1 MQFFRELWAFFAAF
15 SDPYFLKAT
24 VKDFLLGIWTYFKEF
39 YPYVFLGAFLGEIL
53 KFTSW
58 TKLIYRF
65 TAHHPR
71 IAVLMA
77 TVLGILSPLCTYGTV
92 PVLLSLYA
100 AGVTVAPLISFL
112 AASSMMNPQLFIMT
126 VGGLGWTMAWLRL
139 LCVFVFSYLVGFLAG
154 FLPERFVVRNS
165 VRESA
170 AEEAAED
177 IENRP
182 RKKFTMNAYLDAV
195 LHNLLFVSR
204 MMLIGIAIAAFID
217 LLPMNLLFGEADTDT
232 VWGVVV
238 AAFAGIPVYACGGGT
253 IPMIASLMAQGMS
266 RGSALA
272 FLTVGPATRIT
283 SLAAIASVFK
293 KRFLALYVA
302 VLLVFSVGVGILLV
316 FL

>member
-1 MQFFRELWAFFAAF
+1 MTFFTELWAFFSSF

-24 VKDFLLGIWTYFKEF
+24 VKDFFWGVWIYFKEF
-39 YPYVFLGAFLGEIL
+39 YPYVILGSLFGEAL

-65 TAHHPR
+65 TVGHPR
-71 IAVLMA
+71 LAVLMA

-92 PVLLSLYA
+92 PVLISLYA
-100 AGVTVAPLISFL
+100 AGVTVAPLVSFL

-126 VGGLGWTMAWLRL
+126 AGGLGMEMALLRL
-139 LCVFVFSYLVGFLAG
+139 LCVFVFAYLVGALSG
-154 FLPERFVVRNS
+154 LLPRRFVVKS
-165 VRESA
+165 SLQ
-170 AEEAAED
+170 AEEERED

-182 RKKFTMNAYLDAV
+182 KKQFTLPAYLRAV
-195 LHNLLFVSR
+195 GKNLLFVTR

-217 LLPMNLLFGEADTDT
+217 LLPMSLLFGEANTNT
-232 VWGVVV
+232 VWGVIV

-266 RGSALA
+266 KGSALA
-272 FLTVGPATRIT
+272 FLTVGPATRVT
-283 SLAAIASVFK
+283 SLAAIAAVFK

-302 VLLVFSVGVGILLV
+302 VLLIFSVAVGVLLTV
-316 FL
+316 L

>member
-1 MQFFRELWAFFAAF
+1 MQFFKELWAFFASF

-24 VKDFLLGIWTYFKEF
+24 LKDFLVGVWTYFKEL
-39 YPYVFLGAFLGEIL
+39 YPYVFLGSFLGEIL

-65 TAHHPR
+65 TTAHPR
-71 IAVLMA
+71 LAVLTA
-77 TVLGILSPLCTYGTV
+77 TVLGILSPLCTYGTI

-100 AGVTVAPLISFL
+100 AGLSVAPLISFL

-126 VGGLGWTMAWLRL
+126 TGGLGISMALWRL
-139 LCVFVFSYLVGFLAG
+139 LLVFVFSYLVGVLAG
-154 FLPERFVVRNS
+154 LLPEKFVVRNS

-170 AEEAAED
+170 GKES

-182 RKKFTMNAYLDAV
+182 CKKFTVGAYLDAV
-195 LHNLLFVSR
+195 LKNLLFVSR
-204 MMLIGIAIAAFID
+204 MMLIGISIAAFID
-217 LLPMNLLFGEADTDT
+217 LLPMSLLFGEADTDS
-232 VWGVVV
+232 VWGVIV

-283 SLAAIASVFK
+283 SLAAIAAVFK

-302 VLLVFSVGVGILLV
+302 VLLVFSVAVGMLFVL
-316 FL
+316 F